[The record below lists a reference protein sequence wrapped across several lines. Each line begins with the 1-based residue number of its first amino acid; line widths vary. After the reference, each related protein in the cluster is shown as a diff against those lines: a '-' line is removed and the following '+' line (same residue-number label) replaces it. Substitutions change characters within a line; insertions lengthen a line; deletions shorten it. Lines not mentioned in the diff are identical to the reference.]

1 MSKKA
6 KDVYADALALSESEQ
21 VKLRELLD
29 AGGTGGFASSEIE
42 QAWLE
47 EAKRVDREV
56 DAGRME
62 LIPAEEVMREL
73 RKRYGA

>member
-29 AGGTGGFASSEIE
+29 TGCMGGFASSEIE

-73 RKRYGA
+73 RKRYGV

>member
-6 KDVYADALALSESEQ
+6 KDVYADALALSKPEQ

-29 AGGTGGFASSEIE
+29 ASCTGEFASPEIE
-42 QAWLE
+42 QAWIE
-47 EAKRVDREV
+47 EARRRDELVDKGEE
-56 DAGRME
+56 A

-73 RKRYGA
+73 RQRYDA

>member
-29 AGGTGGFASSEIE
+29 AGGTGAFESSEIE

-73 RKRYGA
+73 RKRYGV

>member
-29 AGGTGGFASSEIE
+29 AGCTGGFASSEIE

-62 LIPAEEVMREL
+62 LIPAEKVMREL
-73 RKRYGA
+73 RKRYGV